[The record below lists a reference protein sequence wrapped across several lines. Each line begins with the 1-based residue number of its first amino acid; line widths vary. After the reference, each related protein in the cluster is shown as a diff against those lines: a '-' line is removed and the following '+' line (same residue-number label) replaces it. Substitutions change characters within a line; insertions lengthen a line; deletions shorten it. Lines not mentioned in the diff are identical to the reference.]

1 MVGVQGKEL
10 HNHLQEMLAHF
21 PVRVVLGRTYV
32 RVRHVSAS
40 NVLCLVLSLS
50 LSLKLALCLCASA
63 AAKCSKGRTS
73 YYSITP

>member
-1 MVGVQGKEL
+1 MQGKEL

-40 NVLCLVLSLS
+40 NLLSLSLS
-50 LSLKLALCLCASA
+50 LSLKLVLCLCASA

-73 YYSITP
+73 YYSITS